1 MINESEQWK
10 LNGQCGKC
18 RRANY
23 CKQDCTALKRRRQN
37 IIRKACADFLAERLI
52 KPVEEE

>member
-1 MINESEQWK
+1 MINENEQWK
-10 LNGQCGKC
+10 LDGQCGKC

-37 IIRKACADFLAERLI
+37 IIRKACADILAERLV